1 MRTFL
6 NILGPFLLFSLW
18 NVLGVAPII
27 MGMHPFA
34 AAPWMLML
42 AAVFL
47 WVHGFRGDGLA
58 RGRRLAKARLRRP
71 GPGAGRVLAAAV
83 PLLTAQLALLVMMM
97 YVGVEAPD
105 TAFLDEYSRRP
116 WGWLPLVALA
126 VVLAPVTEEVAF
138 RGWMQR
144 RLEASWGVRAAVIG
158 SSVIFALAHA
168 QTLGLPNRFAFGVA
182 AGFLVVRTGSVWL
195 GMALHAANNL
205 LISLLAGVSGSG
217 VDDAVLVAWVRA
229 HGGLPL
235 LAAIAAATLLAS
247 WWILRG
253 VPGRQAPPGPR
264 AGGGPPPVSRPVTV

>member
-6 NILGPFLLFSLW
+6 GILGLLLLFSLW
-18 NVLGVAPII
+18 NVLSVLPIAI
-27 MGMHPFA
+27 PVHPFA
-34 AAPWMLML
+34 ATVWMPLV
-42 AAVFL
+42 AAAFL
-47 WVHGFRGDGLA
+47 WMHGFRGRGVA
-58 RGRRLAKARLRRP
+58 RMRRLAKARLRRP

-97 YVGVEAPD
+97 YLGVESPD
-105 TAFLDEYSRRP
+105 TTFLEEYARRP
-116 WGWLPLVALA
+116 WGWLPLVVGA

-144 RLEASWGVRAAVIG
+144 RLESSWGVRAAVVG
-158 SSVIFALAHA
+158 SAALFALAHA
-168 QTLGLPNRFAFGVA
+168 QTVGLPNRFVFGLA

-217 VDDAVLVAWVRA
+217 ADDAAVVAWVRA

-235 LAAIAAATLLAS
+235 LVVVAAVTLLAS
-247 WWILRG
+247 WWILRR
-253 VPGRQAPPGPR
+253 VPGRGAPRDGS
-264 AGGGPPPVSRPVTV
+264 AGGGPPPLPRPVAV